1 MDRRPVTRTRRPF
14 SADFSI
20 LSATKVHALTS
31 TKKASSFQ
39 SRTEGSFDAF
49 QLRFTTIETRAVFLP
64 DGVYR
69 MSGSLVILP
78 VRTTWLRSF
87 ILMPQV
93 QGWVQM
99 LAQLLERVQLPV
111 QLQLLVQPRLLERAQ
126 G

>member
-1 MDRRPVTRTRRPF
+1 MDKRPVTRTRRPF

-20 LSATKVHALTS
+20 LSATKVHALMS

-39 SRTEGSFDAF
+39 SRTDGSLDAF
-49 QLRFTTIETRAVFLP
+49 QLRFTAIETRAVFLP

-87 ILMPQV
+87 ILTPQVQGWLQIPVQLLKRVQV
-93 QGWVQM
+93 QGWVQIPV
-99 LAQLLERVQLPV
+99 QLLERVQ
-111 QLQLLVQPRLLERAQ
+111 R
-126 G
+126 